1 LKALMT
7 PAVNTQ
13 RRRLLDRVAHVL
25 ACPEC
30 RTPLNPKQGESNLVC
45 PQCGSH
51 FTLDSDQFT
60 FWHLPGEAIEQ
71 DWLNRAKEL
80 GKQRLGGL
88 YPSLCRLIA
97 PVYAVD
103 GMTPFLRTFDTE
115 SELVADLGCG
125 TMVLQD
131 NVVCV
136 DGTGYQNVHVVANLE
151 RLPFQDESLAGL
163 LNLAVLEHARRPEA
177 QVAEMRRVLKP
188 GGRALC
194 FVPFIQGFHAS
205 PYDYQR
211 YTKSGLAELF
221 REFEILDLRVGSG
234 PTSSL
239 LWIAQEWLAMVL
251 SRGSVRL
258 YRVLLPL
265 TWILSPLKY
274 LDVLLMRHPAATAIA
289 SAHFIEVRKPVPD
302 GLQKERETGPAIG
315 T

>member
-1 LKALMT
+1 
-7 PAVNTQ
+7 
-13 RRRLLDRVAHVL
+13 
-25 ACPEC
+25 
-30 RTPLNPKQGESNLVC
+30 
-45 PQCGSH
+45 
-51 FTLDSDQFT
+51 
-60 FWHLPGEAIEQ
+60 
-71 DWLNRAKEL
+71 
-80 GKQRLGGL
+80 
-88 YPSLCRLIA
+88 
-97 PVYAVD
+97 
-103 GMTPFLRTFDTE
+103 
-115 SELVADLGCG
+115 
-125 TMVLQD
+125 MVLQD

-163 LNLAVLEHARRPEA
+163 LNLAVLEHARRPET

-211 YTKSGLAELF
+211 YTKSGLSELF

-234 PTSSL
+234 PTSGL

-251 SRGSVRL
+251 SLGSMRL

-289 SAHFIEVRKPVPD
+289 SGHFIEVRKPAPECIQQRARD
-302 GLQKERETGPAIG
+302 GAGNRSLRHGRIVARGRWLTSCVNIEGRAAFFAAADLVSMNDLPVERPQS
-315 T
+315 

>member
-1 LKALMT
+1 
-7 PAVNTQ
+7 
-13 RRRLLDRVAHVL
+13 
-25 ACPEC
+25 
-30 RTPLNPKQGESNLVC
+30 LNPKQGETDLVC
-45 PQCGSH
+45 PHCGSH
-51 FTLDSDQFT
+51 FALDSDQFN

-80 GKQRLGGL
+80 GKQQLGDL

-103 GMTPFLRTFDTE
+103 AMTPFLRTFDTE

-136 DGTGYQNVHVVANLE
+136 DGTAYQNVHVVANLE
-151 RLPFQDESLAGL
+151 RLPFQDESLSGL
-163 LNLAVLEHARRPEA
+163 LNLAVLEHARRPET

-194 FVPFIQGFHAS
+194 YVPFIQGFHAS

-211 YTKSGLAELF
+211 YTKSGLSELF

-234 PTSSL
+234 PTSGL

-251 SRGSVRL
+251 SLGSMRL

-289 SAHFIEVRKPVPD
+289 SGHFIEVRKPAPERI
-302 GLQKERETGPAIG
+302 QKERETGPVIG
-315 T
+315 V